1 LAAAINK
8 EAGIDAELIRGGK
21 GIFDVVVDGDLIFS
35 KYEKGR
41 FPEDDEVTSVLRER
55 APATTA

>member
-1 LAAAINK
+1 MAAAINK

-41 FPEDDEVTSVLRER
+41 FPEDDEVPSMLRER